1 MTPGTF
7 AAVFAA
13 LYAAHMVADHWVQT
27 EHQAAHKGDVG
38 ADSWRGRR
46 AALAHV
52 ATYTACAALALA
64 AVVLVTRLDVSV
76 ARVAA
81 GLAVSAATHYWAD
94 RRWTLRWLM
103 VRVGH
108 GPFAALGGPLGGAY
122 LLDQSWHIGWL
133 FIAALV
139 MA

>member
-1 MTPGTF
+1 MNGGTF

-13 LYAAHMVADHWVQT
+13 LYAAHVVADHWVQT

-38 ADSWRGRR
+38 ADSRRGRR

-52 ATYTACAALALA
+52 ASYTACAALALA
-64 AVVLVTRLDVSV
+64 AVALVTRLDVSI

-81 GLAVSAATHYWAD
+81 GLALSAATHYWAD
-94 RRWTLRWLM
+94 RRWTLRALM
-103 VRVGH
+103 GFVGH
-108 GPFAALGGPLGGAY
+108 DGFAKLGGPLGGAY

-133 FIAALV
+133 FVAALV